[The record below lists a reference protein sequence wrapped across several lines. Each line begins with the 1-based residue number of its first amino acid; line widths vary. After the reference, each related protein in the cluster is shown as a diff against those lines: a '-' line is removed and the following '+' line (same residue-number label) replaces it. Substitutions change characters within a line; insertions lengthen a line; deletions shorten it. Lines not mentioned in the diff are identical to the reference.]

1 MDPPIT
7 KSNQDKV
14 SKRYLGGAVTLLVG
28 DVVTL
33 GLVTVFGFTTHGTFG
48 TAGMR
53 MLSTFIPLVVAWLL
67 VAPHLGAFELQGVK
81 NYRNLWRPF
90 WAMVIAG
97 PMAAWLR
104 GAWLNAPILP
114 IFVVVLGGFS
124 ALGLLFW
131 RSIYFLIGQI
141 RRRENG

>member
-1 MDPPIT
+1 MDPAIT
-7 KSNQDKV
+7 TSYQDNF
-14 SKRYLGGAVTLLVG
+14 SKRDLGQTVILLVG

-33 GLVTVFGFTTHGTFG
+33 GLVTVFGFATHGTFG

-67 VAPHLGAFELQGVK
+67 VAPHLGAFDLQGVR

>member
-1 MDPPIT
+1 MDPAIT
-7 KSNQDKV
+7 PSYQDDV
-14 SKRYLGGAVTLLVG
+14 MRTGLGQAAFLLVG

-33 GLVTVFGFTTHGTFG
+33 ALVTVFGFATHGTFD

-53 MLSTFIPLVVAWLL
+53 MLSTFIPLVIAWLL
-67 VAPHLGAFELQGVK
+67 VAPHLSAFNLQSIK

-90 WAMVIAG
+90 WAMVIAA

-114 IFVVVLGGFS
+114 TFVVVLGGFS

-131 RSIYFLIGQI
+131 RSTYLLIRQL
-141 RRRENG
+141 RPRENG

>member
-1 MDPPIT
+1 MDPAIT
-7 KSNQDKV
+7 PPYHDNVTKTN
-14 SKRYLGGAVTLLVG
+14 LGQAVFLLVG

-33 GLVTVFGFTTHGTFG
+33 ALVTVFGFATHGTISN
-48 TAGMR
+48 AGMR
-53 MLSTFIPLVVAWLL
+53 MLSTFIPLVIAWLL
-67 VAPHLGAFELQGVK
+67 VAPHLGAFDLQGVK

>member
-1 MDPPIT
+1 MDPVIT
-7 KSNQDKV
+7 TSYQDNV
-14 SKRYLGGAVTLLVG
+14 SGTNRCQVVILLVG
-28 DVVTL
+28 DVVIL
-33 GLVTVFGFTTHGTFG
+33 GLVTVFGFATHGTYS
-48 TAGMR
+48 TAGIR
-53 MLSTFIPLVVAWLL
+53 MLSTFIPLVIAWFM
-67 VAPHLGAFELQGVK
+67 VAPHLGAFDLQVVK

-90 WAMVIAG
+90 WAMVIAA

-131 RSIYFLIGQI
+131 RSTYFLIRQLKP
-141 RRRENG
+141 RENG